1 MELRDFLDVLR
12 NRKWIII
19 QAVAVITAGVIA
31 FSLWQP
37 PVYEATSKVM
47 VSERAVM
54 GLLGQ
59 TSFPWRSY
67 SSSIETQMQLVKSP
81 PVAEMVVKSLG
92 LSVSPES
99 LLGQVHVEQIG
110 ETSLIQIRVQDNSPG
125 KASNIANAF
134 SLAYVEWSRESSRRE
149 SRAARKEL
157 TGEIRDTREDILTI
171 GKRIDNKDE
180 NKSIS
185 EDEKLQLDLAT
196 KFYAMLAEKNEEL
209 KINERLQSDNVN
221 LVAAAPTPNAPIS
234 PDSKRNGI
242 FGSIVGL
249 IFGCSLALFVE
260 YLDNTLKTPDDVDKY
275 FKLPLLGQIPLEESP
290 GNSLQKEI
298 ISHSYGKSTG
308 AEAYRA
314 LRTNIQYLNFDQSR
328 QSMIVTSGSP
338 EEGKS
343 TILAN
348 LAVTLAQA
356 GTKVIVIC
364 CDLRRPAV
372 HKMFR
377 ISNSLGL
384 SDILAG
390 NCTYE
395 SAIQD
400 VPKYSLK
407 VIPSGPFPPNPSEL
421 LGSERMKTVINKAS
435 DMADI
440 VLIDTPPALAVTDC
454 AVVAPQVDGV
464 MLVAKAGH
472 TTREVAKQ
480 VKERLAGVDARLLG
494 VVLNNIVRGKGY
506 GHYYYYYHSNYYEG
520 NQEGG
525 PGNGSQK
532 HRRRTK
538 KRFPYKRKLLIGTA
552 ASIILLSLGYFL
564 FQPGSPLI
572 TKALARLSSI
582 TEFASIPKD

>member
-1 MELRDFLDVLR
+1 MELRDCLEILR
-12 NRKWIII
+12 NRKWLII
-19 QAVAVITAGVIA
+19 QAVVVITAAVVA

-37 PVYEATSKVM
+37 PVYEAASKVM
-47 VSERAVM
+47 VNERAVTN
-54 GLLGQ
+54 LFGQ
-59 TSFPWRSY
+59 MSFPWRSY
-67 SSSIETQMQLVKSP
+67 NSSIETQMQLVKSP
-81 PVAEMVVKSLG
+81 PVAELVVKSLD
-92 LSVSPES
+92 LSASPES
-99 LLGQVHVEQIG
+99 LLGQVQVEQIG
-110 ETSLIQIRVQDNSPG
+110 ETSLIQIRVQDNGPV

-134 SLAYVEWSRESSRRE
+134 ALSYVEWSRESSRRE
-149 SRAARKEL
+149 SRAVRKEL

-171 GKRIDNKDE
+171 GKKIDNKDE
-180 NKSIS
+180 NESIS

-209 KINERLQSDNVN
+209 KINERLRSDTIN

-234 PDSKRNGI
+234 PDPERNGI
-242 FGSIVGL
+242 FGLIVGL
-249 IFGCSLALFVE
+249 IFGCTLALFVE

-275 FKLPLLGQIPLEESP
+275 FKLPLLGQIPVEESS
-290 GNSLQKEI
+290 GNSSKKEI

-314 LRTNIQYLNFDQSR
+314 LRTNIQYLNFDQST
-328 QSMIVTSGSP
+328 QTMIVTSGRP

-364 CDLRRPAV
+364 CDLRRPSV
-372 HKMFR
+372 HKIFHL
-377 ISNSLGL
+377 SNSLGL
-384 SDILAG
+384 SDVLAG
-390 NCTYE
+390 KCTYE
-395 SAIQD
+395 SSIQD
-400 VPKYSLK
+400 VSIHNLK
-407 VIPSGPFPPNPSEL
+407 VIPSGPLPPNPSEL
-421 LGSERMKTVINKAS
+421 LGSERMKTVISKAS

-464 MLVAKAGH
+464 MLVASSGH

-480 VKERLAGVDARLLG
+480 VIKRLASVNARLLG
-494 VVLNNIVRGKGY
+494 VVLNNVERDRGY
-506 GHYYYYYHSNYYEG
+506 GYYYYYHSHDDVN
-520 NQEGG
+520 NQGAG
-525 PGNGSQK
+525 SGNGSQK

-538 KRFPYKRKLLIGTA
+538 KRFLSKRKLLVGTMT
-552 ASIILLSLGYFL
+552 SIILLSLGYFL
-564 FQPGSPLI
+564 FQSRSPLI

-582 TEFASIPKD
+582 TEFASIPGD